1 MKHRLDP
8 VFNPRSIAVVGASR
22 NPAKVGAQILH
33 KLITYGFQG
42 TIYPVNKRARDVH
55 SIRAYSSV
63 LDIPDDVDLAVIV
76 VPSEYVIDVMEECAE
91 KGIRGAVVITAGFK
105 EIGGKGIE
113 LEQELL
119 RLIRKHRIATI
130 GPNCMGIINTSPGI
144 KMDATFA
151 PTYALHGKTAFMS
164 QSGALGLAV
173 LDHAKKISIGFSKF
187 VSLGNKADVSGND
200 LLEYWGKDPETD
212 VILMYI
218 ESFGNP
224 RNFVR
229 IAREITPKKP
239 VIALKS
245 GRTEAGK
252 RAAVSHTGSLAGLD
266 EATDALFEQC
276 GVIRVGSI
284 EELFDLATAFSM
296 QPPPQGR
303 NVGIVTNAGGPA
315 IMATDALVSV
325 GLDVPR
331 LREKTQ
337 EKLRAALIDEAI
349 TANPVDMTAHGDPK
363 GYEVAIRA
371 VLNDSRIDSCLVIF
385 VPPAM
390 VDELEVANTIL
401 KVARRHK
408 KKTILSCFLGSTE
421 ESPGFAKLTTSGVP
435 AYLFPESAAKALTS
449 MYAYGKFL
457 QREKGTVKEFKVNR
471 KKVAKIF
478 DACREDN
485 RYRLNE
491 VEVLE
496 VLETYGFSLA
506 KYGVAKD
513 LNEAK
518 KIADEIGYPV
528 VLKAMSPQIVH
539 KSDFGGIALDV
550 EDEGELK
557 RKLRTIT
564 RRIRRSEFS
573 ISGYLIQEYVTGGK
587 EVIIGMKNDPKF
599 GPLVMFGLGGIYVE
613 ILKDVAFRLTPLTD
627 ADADRMIK
635 SIKGYPLLT
644 GVRGEKPSD
653 MKVIIDHL
661 QRVSQVVND
670 FYRIE
675 ELDINP
681 MIVFGK
687 GKGAKIVDARMVIG
701 ERRTSRRREL
711 QGSSRLGKHPRLRG
725 QQHLSSL

>member
-1 MKHRLDP
+1 MHRLDS
-8 VFNPRSIAVVGASR
+8 VFNPKSIAVVGASR
-22 NPAKVGAQILH
+22 NPGKVGAQILH

-42 TIYPVNKRARDVH
+42 TIYPVNRKARDVH
-55 SIRAYSSV
+55 SIRAYPSV
-63 LDIPDDVDLAVIV
+63 LDIPDDLDMAIIV
-76 VPSEYVIDVMEECAE
+76 VPSEYVIHVMEECAE
-91 KGIRGAVVITAGFK
+91 KGVRGVVVITAGFR

-113 LEQELL
+113 LEEELL
-119 RLIRKHRIATI
+119 RIIRKHDIATI
-130 GPNCMGIINTSPGI
+130 GPNCMGIINTSPGV
-144 KMDATFA
+144 KMDSTFA
-151 PTYALHGKTAFMS
+151 PTYPLHGRTAFMS
-164 QSGALGLAV
+164 QSGALGVAV
-173 LDHAKKISIGFSKF
+173 LDHARKINIGFSKF
-187 VSLGNKADVSGND
+187 VSLGNKTDVSGND

-245 GRTEAGK
+245 GRTEAGR

-276 GVIRVGSI
+276 GVLRVGSI

-296 QPPPQGR
+296 QPPPLGR
-303 NVGIVTNAGGPA
+303 SVGIVTNAGGPA

-331 LREKTQ
+331 LGEKTQ
-337 EKLRAALIDEAI
+337 KKLRAALMDEA
-349 TANPVDMTAHGDPK
+349 TTTNPVDMTAHGDPK
-363 GYEVAIRA
+363 GYEMAVRA
-371 VLNDSRIDSCLVIF
+371 VLNDSRVDSVLVIF

-390 VDELEVANTIL
+390 VDEVEVAKTIL
-401 KVARRHK
+401 KVARRQK
-408 KKTILSCFLGSTE
+408 RKTILSCFLGSTE
-421 ESPGFAKLTTSGVP
+421 ESPGFAELTTNGVP

-449 MYAYGKFL
+449 MYAYGGYL
-457 QREKGTVKEFKVNR
+457 QREKGSAKRFKVNR
-471 KKVAKIF
+471 RKVAKIF
-478 DACREDN
+478 EGCKEDS
-485 RYRLNE
+485 RCRLNE

-496 VLETYGFSLA
+496 VLKAYGFSLA

-513 LNEAK
+513 LEEAK
-518 KIADEIGYPV
+518 KLAAEIEYPV
-528 VLKAMSPQIVH
+528 ALKAMSPQIVH
-539 KSDFGGIALDV
+539 KSDFGGIALDI
-550 EDEGELK
+550 EDEKELT

-564 RRIRRSEFS
+564 RRIGRKEFS

-587 EVIIGMKNDPKF
+587 EVILGMKNDPKF
-599 GPLVMFGLGGIYVE
+599 GPLIMFGLGGIYVE

-627 ADADRMIK
+627 ADADRMIR

-653 MKVIIDHL
+653 VNIIVDHL
-661 QRVSQVVND
+661 QRISQLVTD
-670 FYRIE
+670 FYRID

-681 MIVFGK
+681 MIVFDK
-687 GKGAKIVDARMVIG
+687 GKGAGIVDARMVIR
-701 ERRTSRRREL
+701 EKRRPT
-711 QGSSRLGKHPRLRG
+711 RG
-725 QQHLSSL
+725 GL